1 MQSWSMQAAAAS
13 SPTEQKPA
21 IHFTPLRAPK
31 EQTMKFRDTV
41 FFRELLAVILGSG
54 LLIASFTFVAVPY
67 SLGPANVVLHLT

>member
-1 MQSWSMQAAAAS
+1 
-13 SPTEQKPA
+13 
-21 IHFTPLRAPK
+21 
-31 EQTMKFRDTV
+31 MKFRDTV